1 MALVLGLVSCQN
13 EPDEMNVSLGGEQE
27 VMLTVSLPEATRAD
41 SADGALDNSVLTN
54 YDLRYIL
61 EVYYGENCNRFVQT
75 SNSTSAVFP
84 VRLAPGR
91 DYTFVVWADFVT
103 KGANAENDIDLFYE
117 TSNGLKE
124 IQIIEDK
131 WAPMVEAR
139 DAYFFS
145 KTIDDFQTSSNL
157 EMTLTRPFAKV
168 RVVST
173 DIEQLR
179 GVGIVPTT
187 AQATYSQNMYRKFN
201 AATGVASEAATKTHT
216 FAYANVD
223 SYEANTDSK
232 LTIFSDYIFV
242 PAEGVAKFTLEV
254 WDGETPAR
262 YIKQNNFNTDIFV
275 EKNKV
280 TSIVGDVLTT
290 GGNVKV
296 TIDGEL
302 GEKETITIVDNAQS
316 LQDAINNAPAGE
328 ETTIELG
335 GNIDLGSLTAG
346 LLSVTR
352 AGEPVYAL
360 VVPEGKVVNLDL
372 NGKTLS
378 LTKNQTGRY
387 ALIENNGNLSIYN
400 SDETNGVI
408 SYCDNATLTTD
419 VSYASN
425 TIQNNGT
432 LTINEGVTLLN
443 TSNESVATYGYPHVI
458 DTKGEL
464 IINGGTLT
472 NAANYSTIRIWTSNT
487 DPEKCKVTINGGTF
501 NGCIDF
507 QSHNNNYDT
516 IPHYGTLTVTGGTFN
531 PDTYTNTAIRV
542 LRFGVN
548 SDDMHAKI
556 SGGRFS
562 GKVAVRN
569 YSSSSEIP
577 NIFDICGGTFTTD
590 AKAGTDEAFIN
601 DDYTWVEEANDFWTL
616 VRKPD
621 VAKIGETNYTSLV
634 KAVAAAQNGDIITF
648 VADVEQV
655 DGVLITD
662 KNITIDLNDK
672 TFTVSNGANTNNR
685 NFKVNGSS
693 VVTIKNGTMVA
704 AGDYTSGAYGT
715 VRTEDTA
722 NVTLES
728 VILRNYRGN
737 GLNVKALSGTNVTI
751 KDTEIYSEYGGGI
764 ESAGGIIELTNVKVE
779 QKGMYTAPYNSM
791 AISVNGGGTV
801 TVNSGT
807 YSTEC
812 ITAEEAYNQGTSH
825 GPWCA
830 GVLNSGGTLI
840 IKGGTFS
847 NDNYGDNTLATAARG
862 LLLADTG
869 ANIQIE
875 GGTFNA
881 VKSIIDIQ
889 NNLGDASK
897 NPSATI
903 SGGNFS
909 ANPLTWDG
917 LIKVAAGYKVVEEN
931 GVWTVKMTEETK
943 LRKVLAEGG
952 EVTLEEDITI
962 AAQLEV
968 TTTEAIV
975 VNGNNKT
982 INYTGSDRAFNVN
995 GLDTANVTLND
1006 LTFVNDASYCQ
1017 RGINFNVAGKLT
1029 LNNVTVGKTGTPAT
1043 YAINLPGSS
1052 VGAEVVI
1059 NNSYFRGNIA
1069 LNVWGENAKIKA
1081 TGSEFVSYD
1090 GTEVE
1095 NYAAIS
1101 LNNDGSTIAN
1111 GTTIDID
1118 GGKVIAR
1125 DEKGEPSYAVR
1136 NSTNT
1141 GEVTISDSTEVVG
1154 TVSNP
1159 VAAVIYEGYN
1169 EFYSCTTLKAAIDK
1183 AIETKGSVRLI
1194 KDIEV
1199 DETITIPAEGNVTLD
1214 LNGHNITSN
1223 IAGKP
1228 SESFALFSVNGN
1240 LEIKGNGTISLT
1252 SEDFE
1257 WNTSYRYTAIN
1268 IRETGVVT
1276 LGNGVSVIC
1285 EASKDGSY
1293 GMSYAVD
1300 IYTTGTLN
1308 INGAS
1313 LHSNYIAVR
1322 CFYGNSVVYVNSG
1335 SKITSSR
1342 NNYGIWLQSSPGA
1355 VVTIADDVNYTF
1367 ENNIYCFN

>member
-13 EPDEMNVSLGGEQE
+13 EPDETNVSLGGEQE

-41 SADGALDNSVLTN
+41 SAVGALDNSVLTD

-75 SNSTSAVFP
+75 STSTSAVFP

-91 DYTFVVWADFVT
+91 TYTFVVWADFVT
-103 KGANAENDIDLFYE
+103 KGANAEQDIDLFYE
-117 TSNGLKE
+117 TSAGLKA

-139 DAYFFS
+139 DAYVGS
-145 KTIDDFQTSSNL
+145 KTIADFQTSSNL

-201 AATGVASEAATKTHT
+201 AATGVASDAATKTHT
-216 FAYANVD
+216 FAYADVD

-254 WDGETPAR
+254 WDGEATPR
-262 YIKQNNFNTDIFV
+262 SIKQNNFNTDIFV
-275 EKNKV
+275 EENKV

-296 TIDGEL
+296 TIDGDL

-316 LQDAINNAPAGE
+316 LQDAINNAPDGE
-328 ETTIELG
+328 ETIIELG
-335 GNIDLGSLTAG
+335 GDIDLNDLFGIST
-346 LLSVTR
+346 LSTR
-352 AGEPVYAL
+352 AGEPAYAL
-360 VVPEGKVVNLDL
+360 LVDADKEVALDL
-372 NGKTLS
+372 KGFT
-378 LTKNQTGRY
+378 
-387 ALIENNGNLSIYN
+387 
-400 SDETNGVI
+400 I
-408 SYCDNATLTTD
+408 SYEKTQTAAFSMIQNKGKLTIVDSSVAKTGKIVYTD
-419 VSYASN
+419 KGQGGEYVSN
-425 TIQNNGT
+425 TIGNSGELIISGGT
-432 LTINEGVTLLN
+432 IEN
-443 TSNESVATYGYPHVI
+443 SSISAVAENGYPHVI
-458 DTKGEL
+458 DTNGEL

-507 QSHNNNYDT
+507 QSHNNNNST

-531 PDTYTNTAIRV
+531 PDTYTKSAIRV

-556 SGGRFS
+556 SGGRFY

-569 YSSSSEIP
+569 YSSSNEIP

-601 DDYTWVEEANDFWTL
+601 DDYAWVEEANDFWTL
-616 VRKPD
+616 VRKAD
-621 VAKIGETNYTSLV
+621 VAKIGEVGYTSLQ
-634 KAVAAAQNGDIITF
+634 KAVAEAQNGDTVLFI
-648 VADVEQV
+648 ADIEQE
-655 DGVLITD
+655 DGVIITD
-662 KNITIDLNDK
+662 KNITIDLNGNE
-672 TFTVSNGANTNNR
+672 FTVSNGASTNNR

-693 VVTIKNGTMVA
+693 VVTIKNGNMVA
-704 AGDYTSGAYGT
+704 AGNYSSGAYGT
-715 VRTEDTA
+715 LRTEGTA
-722 NVTLES
+722 NVTLEG
-728 VILRNYRGN
+728 VKLYNYRGN
-737 GLNVKALSGTNVTI
+737 GLNVKALSGTTVTI
-751 KDTEIYSEYGGGI
+751 NDTEIYSEYGGGI

-812 ITAEEAYNQGTSH
+812 ITAEEANNQGTSH

-847 NDNYGDNTLATAARG
+847 NDNFGDNNLATAARG

-869 ANIQIE
+869 ANIQIQ

-881 VKSIIDIQ
+881 VKKIVDIQ
-889 NNLGDASK
+889 NNLGDASR

-909 ANPLTWDG
+909 ADPLTWDG

-931 GVWTVKMTEETK
+931 GIWTVRVVSEAKI
-943 LRKVLAEGG
+943 G
-952 EVTLEEDITI
+952 EMAYETLEAAAEAAENGDTITLLRN
-962 AAQLEV
+962 LEV
-968 TTTEAIV
+968 A
-975 VNGNNKT
+975 
-982 INYTGSDRAFNVN
+982 
-995 GLDTANVTLND
+995 
-1006 LTFVNDASYCQ
+1006 
-1017 RGINFNVAGKLT
+1017 
-1029 LNNVTVGKTGTPAT
+1029 
-1043 YAINLPGSS
+1043 
-1052 VGAEVVI
+1052 
-1059 NNSYFRGNIA
+1059 
-1069 LNVWGENAKIKA
+1069 
-1081 TGSEFVSYD
+1081 
-1090 GTEVE
+1090 
-1095 NYAAIS
+1095 
-1101 LNNDGSTIAN
+1101 
-1111 GTTIDID
+1111 
-1118 GGKVIAR
+1118 
-1125 DEKGEPSYAVR
+1125 
-1136 NSTNT
+1136 
-1141 GEVTISDSTEVVG
+1141 
-1154 TVSNP
+1154 
-1159 VAAVIYEGYN
+1159 
-1169 EFYSCTTLKAAIDK
+1169 
-1183 AIETKGSVRLI
+1183 
-1194 KDIEV
+1194 
-1199 DETITIPAEGNVTLD
+1199 ETIVIPKGKEIVLD

-1228 SESFALFSVNGN
+1228 SESFELFSVNGN

-1322 CFYGNSVVYVNSG
+1322 CFFGNSVVYVNSG

-1355 VVTIADDVNYTF
+1355 VVTIADGVNYTF

>member
-1 MALVLGLVSCQN
+1 MFMALVLGLVSCQN

-41 SADGALDNSVLTN
+41 SADGALDNDVLTD

-75 SNSTSAVFP
+75 STSTSAVFP

-91 DYTFVVWADFVT
+91 TYTFVVWADFVT

-352 AGEPVYAL
+352 AGEPAYAL
-360 VVPEGKVVNLDL
+360 LVDAGKEVALDL
-372 NGKTLS
+372 KGFT
-378 LTKNQTGRY
+378 
-387 ALIENNGNLSIYN
+387 
-400 SDETNGVI
+400 I
-408 SYCDNATLTTD
+408 SYEKTQTANFSMIQNDGKLTIVDSSETKTGKIVYTD
-419 VSYASN
+419 KGQGGNYISN
-425 TIQNNGT
+425 TITNRGT
-432 LTINEGVTLLN
+432 LIVKGGKIDNDSSDAVADTGFPYAIDTSIWGEASEVVVNIEGGTIESIYSPLRVRADSQTEQVTANISGGVINGRIDHQMSSSKAGVLGALNITGGEFNPFGVTDN
-443 TSNESVATYGYPHVI
+443 TIMIFGAGVDTDASGITVAISGGEFNAPIKVYRGAGVPIGSN
-458 DTKGEL
+458 
-464 IINGGTLT
+464 
-472 NAANYSTIRIWTSNT
+472 
-487 DPEKCKVTINGGTF
+487 F
-501 NGCIDF
+501 NDKFI
-507 QSHNNNYDT
+507 
-516 IPHYGTLTVTGGTFN
+516 TGGTF
-531 PDTYTNTAIRV
+531 
-542 LRFGVN
+542 
-548 SDDMHAKI
+548 
-556 SGGRFS
+556 
-562 GKVAVRN
+562 
-569 YSSSSEIP
+569 SEDP
-577 NIFDICGGTFTTD
+577 LEFV
-590 AKAGTDEAFIN
+590 N
-601 DDYTWVEEANDFWTL
+601 DDYTVVETENGLWTV

-621 VAKIGETNYTSLV
+621 VVKIGEVGYTSLA

-1355 VVTIADDVNYTF
+1355 VVTIADGVNYTF

>member
-13 EPDEMNVSLGGEQE
+13 EPDETNVSLGGEQE

-41 SADGALDNSVLTN
+41 SAVGALDNSVLTD

-75 SNSTSAVFP
+75 STSTSAVFP

-91 DYTFVVWADFVT
+91 TYTFVVWADFVT
-103 KGANAENDIDLFYE
+103 KGANAEQDIDLFYE
-117 TSNGLKE
+117 TSAGLKA
-124 IQIIEDK
+124 IQIVEDK

-139 DAYFFS
+139 DAYVGS
-145 KTIDDFQTSSNL
+145 KTIADFQTSSNL

-201 AATGVASEAATKTHT
+201 AATGVASDAATKTHT
-216 FAYANVD
+216 FAYADVD

-254 WDGETPAR
+254 WDGEATPR
-262 YIKQNNFNTDIFV
+262 SIKQNNFNTDIFV
-275 EKNKV
+275 EENKV

-296 TIDGEL
+296 TIDGDL

-316 LQDAINNAPAGE
+316 LQDAINNAPDGE
-328 ETTIELG
+328 ETIIELG
-335 GNIDLGSLTAG
+335 GDIDLNDLFGIST
-346 LLSVTR
+346 LSTR
-352 AGEPVYAL
+352 AGEPAYAL
-360 VVPEGKVVNLDL
+360 LVDADKEVALDL
-372 NGKTLS
+372 KGFT
-378 LTKNQTGRY
+378 
-387 ALIENNGNLSIYN
+387 
-400 SDETNGVI
+400 I
-408 SYCDNATLTTD
+408 SYEKTQTAAFSMIQNKGKLTIVDSSVAKTGKIVYTD
-419 VSYASN
+419 KGQGGEYVSN
-425 TIQNNGT
+425 TIGNSGELIISGGT
-432 LTINEGVTLLN
+432 IEN
-443 TSNESVATYGYPHVI
+443 SSISAVAENGYPHVI
-458 DTKGEL
+458 DTNGEL

-507 QSHNNNYDT
+507 QSHNNNNST

-531 PDTYTNTAIRV
+531 PDTYTKSAIRV

-556 SGGRFS
+556 SGGRFY

-569 YSSSSEIP
+569 YSSSNEIP

-601 DDYTWVEEANDFWTL
+601 DDYAWVEEANDFWTL
-616 VRKPD
+616 VRKAD
-621 VAKIGETNYTSLV
+621 VAKIGEVGYTSLQ
-634 KAVAAAQNGDIITF
+634 KAVAEAQNGDTVLFI
-648 VADVEQV
+648 ADIEQE
-655 DGVLITD
+655 DGVIITD
-662 KNITIDLNDK
+662 KNITIDLNGNE
-672 TFTVSNGANTNNR
+672 FTVSNGASTNNR

-693 VVTIKNGTMVA
+693 VVTIKNGNMVA
-704 AGDYTSGAYGT
+704 AGNYSSGAYGT
-715 VRTEDTA
+715 LRTEGTA
-722 NVTLES
+722 NVTLEG
-728 VILRNYRGN
+728 VKLYNYRGN
-737 GLNVKALSGTNVTI
+737 GLNVKALSGTTVTI
-751 KDTEIYSEYGGGI
+751 NDTEIYSEYGGGI

-812 ITAEEAYNQGTSH
+812 ITAEEANNQGTSH

-847 NDNYGDNTLATAARG
+847 NDNFGDNNLATAARG

-869 ANIQIE
+869 ANIQIQ

-881 VKSIIDIQ
+881 VKKIVDIQ
-889 NNLGDASK
+889 NNLGDASR

-909 ANPLTWDG
+909 ADPLTWDG

-931 GVWTVKMTEETK
+931 GIWTVRVVSEAKI
-943 LRKVLAEGG
+943 G
-952 EVTLEEDITI
+952 EMAYETLEAAAEAAENGDTITLLRN
-962 AAQLEV
+962 LEV
-968 TTTEAIV
+968 A
-975 VNGNNKT
+975 
-982 INYTGSDRAFNVN
+982 
-995 GLDTANVTLND
+995 
-1006 LTFVNDASYCQ
+1006 
-1017 RGINFNVAGKLT
+1017 
-1029 LNNVTVGKTGTPAT
+1029 
-1043 YAINLPGSS
+1043 
-1052 VGAEVVI
+1052 
-1059 NNSYFRGNIA
+1059 
-1069 LNVWGENAKIKA
+1069 
-1081 TGSEFVSYD
+1081 
-1090 GTEVE
+1090 
-1095 NYAAIS
+1095 
-1101 LNNDGSTIAN
+1101 
-1111 GTTIDID
+1111 
-1118 GGKVIAR
+1118 
-1125 DEKGEPSYAVR
+1125 
-1136 NSTNT
+1136 
-1141 GEVTISDSTEVVG
+1141 
-1154 TVSNP
+1154 
-1159 VAAVIYEGYN
+1159 
-1169 EFYSCTTLKAAIDK
+1169 
-1183 AIETKGSVRLI
+1183 
-1194 KDIEV
+1194 
-1199 DETITIPAEGNVTLD
+1199 ETIVIPKGKEIVLD

-1228 SESFALFSVNGN
+1228 SESFELFSVNGN

-1322 CFYGNSVVYVNSG
+1322 CFFGNSVVYVNSG

-1355 VVTIADDVNYTF
+1355 VVTIADGVNYTF

>member
-41 SADGALDNSVLTN
+41 SADGALDNDVLTD

-75 SNSTSAVFP
+75 STSTSAVFP

-91 DYTFVVWADFVT
+91 TYTFVVWADFVT

-352 AGEPVYAL
+352 AGEPAYAL
-360 VVPEGKVVNLDL
+360 LVDAGKEVALDL
-372 NGKTLS
+372 KGFT
-378 LTKNQTGRY
+378 
-387 ALIENNGNLSIYN
+387 
-400 SDETNGVI
+400 I
-408 SYCDNATLTTD
+408 SYEKTQTANFSMIQNDGKLTIVDSSETKTGKIVYTD
-419 VSYASN
+419 KGQGGNYISN
-425 TIQNNGT
+425 TITNRGT
-432 LTINEGVTLLN
+432 LIVKGGKIDNDSSDAVADTGFPYAIDTSIWGEASEVVVNIEGGTIESIYSPLRVRADSQTEQVTANISGGVINGRIDHQMSSSKAGVLGALNITGGEFNPFGVTDN
-443 TSNESVATYGYPHVI
+443 TIMIFGAGVDTDASGITVAISGGEFNAPIKVYRGAGVPIGSN
-458 DTKGEL
+458 
-464 IINGGTLT
+464 
-472 NAANYSTIRIWTSNT
+472 
-487 DPEKCKVTINGGTF
+487 F
-501 NGCIDF
+501 NDKFI
-507 QSHNNNYDT
+507 
-516 IPHYGTLTVTGGTFN
+516 TGGTF
-531 PDTYTNTAIRV
+531 
-542 LRFGVN
+542 
-548 SDDMHAKI
+548 
-556 SGGRFS
+556 
-562 GKVAVRN
+562 
-569 YSSSSEIP
+569 SEDP
-577 NIFDICGGTFTTD
+577 LEFV
-590 AKAGTDEAFIN
+590 N
-601 DDYTWVEEANDFWTL
+601 DDYTVVETENGLWTV

-621 VAKIGETNYTSLV
+621 VVKIGEVGYTSLA

-1355 VVTIADDVNYTF
+1355 VVTIADGVNYTF